1 MALPLLVV
9 EPAPT
14 LPLLV
19 VELTSTVPGSHRSPP
34 VEAMRRFCLPVST
47 RHRRRSTWKSP

>member
-9 EPAPT
+9 ELAPT